1 MSPAQQLRAL
11 SRIMQEFR
19 VIEPDLPASYASVIL
34 FVATYQEE
42 NGEDPSVGQISSNL
56 GMTRPSASRAAAA
69 LSDRRLGGTRATKSA
84 PREGKQAL
92 GVLERYKDAT
102 DGRKMRCRF
111 TQKGKGLI
119 ARLKDHLQ
127 G

>member
-1 MSPAQQLRAL
+1 MTTSQQLRVL

-19 VIEPDLPASYASVIL
+19 VIEPDLPASYASIIV
-34 FVATYQEE
+34 FVAAHQEQH
-42 NGEDPSVGQISSNL
+42 GEDPSIGDISNSL

-69 LSDRRLGGTRATKSA
+69 LSDRRLGGTKATKDA
-84 PREGKQAL
+84 PNKGKQAL

-102 DGRKMRCRF
+102 DERKTRCRF
-111 TQKGKGLI
+111 TQKGTGLI
-119 ARLKDHLQ
+119 TRLKDHLQ